1 MTHSSLSPCL
11 INLWQVK
18 CKWNENST
26 FKRDKGYKKKHLQQ
40 LCSNNHGHLV
50 TRAVARETQS
60 KEVVGASLPW
70 AQHAGGASD
79 RWPVEIAGLTKIH
92 TDLIPQSVVYD
103 SVTVLTDK
111 KDNKVIIAWKFSV
124 LSPHHLQSK
133 PYNSMNHEVGKTVL
147 WYLMKKMFNYPSD
160 LVPIKSPNVQLSIYP
175 TTALCFCLFNCMPT
189 FPTTFSK
196 NLVAAAVGQKH
207 LELIVKHC
215 TPDMALNLKRKCVC
229 VCVYS

>member
-40 LCSNNHGHLV
+40 LCSNDHGHLV

-103 SVTVLTDK
+103 SVTLLTDK
-111 KDNKVIIAWKFSV
+111 KDRKIEFNNLWS
-124 LSPHHLQSK
+124 SLQSQQSDHCMK
-133 PYNSMNHEVGKTVL
+133 IQCTYKSLTKQAIQFYESWSGKDCTMVI
-147 WYLMKKMFNYPSD
+147 NEE
-160 LVPIKSPNVQLSIYP
+160 NVQLSLRFGSNQKSKCAAVYISYDC
-175 TTALCFCLFNCMPT
+175 TLFLFVCLFNCMPT
-189 FPTTFSK
+189 FPTTF
-196 NLVAAAVGQKH
+196 
-207 LELIVKHC
+207 
-215 TPDMALNLKRKCVC
+215 LKI
-229 VCVYS
+229 